1 MAAVGGRGEGA
12 QTSVPSRHPARSTGC
27 GGGVWRGSTWSWAGR
42 GALTLRLLCGGAW
55 GCAEGRRRRQGA
67 GTASPGVRGVWGPGV
82 RLRAPAAACN
92 SRGRA
97 PLQSQLPL
105 PSTCGGGAPAG
116 AGSHRPRPS
125 SGGKVERCIGS
136 TTCPPAWETRPKEF
150 CVCARGLCAILLRD
164 PRLPGELGRPG
175 FPDLRAGR

>member
-1 MAAVGGRGEGA
+1 MPSPPRPGPNLAAVGGRGEGA

-27 GGGVWRGSTWSWAGR
+27 GGGVWRGSTCSWAGR
-42 GALTLRLLCGGAW
+42 EALTLRLLCGGAW
-55 GCAEGRRRRQGA
+55 GCAEGRGRRQGA

-125 SGGKVERCIGS
+125 GGGKVERCKGS
-136 TTCPPAWETRPKEF
+136 ATRPPACEKRPK
-150 CVCARGLCAILLRD
+150 
-164 PRLPGELGRPG
+164 
-175 FPDLRAGR
+175 